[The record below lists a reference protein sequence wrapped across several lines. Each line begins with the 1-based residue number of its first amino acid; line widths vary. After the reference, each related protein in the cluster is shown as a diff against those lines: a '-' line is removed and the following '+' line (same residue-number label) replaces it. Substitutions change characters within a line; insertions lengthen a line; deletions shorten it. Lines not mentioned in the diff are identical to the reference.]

1 MARIKDEVG
10 NVYGRLR
17 VLSFAF
23 TKPARSLRAKAY
35 WFCRCE
41 CGVELVVCGAKLR
54 VGQRSCGCGGDENRR
69 ANGRKHRNRCLERR
83 RAKPPDGV
91 LG

>member
-23 TKPARSLRAKAY
+23 TKPARSLRAKPIGFADASAGLS
-35 WFCRCE
+35 WLSAAQSFAWDSDHVDAE
-41 CGVELVVCGAKLR
+41 ATKT
-54 VGQRSCGCGGDENRR
+54 GGPTVASTATD
-69 ANGRKHRNRCLERR
+69 A
-83 RAKPPDGV
+83 
-91 LG
+91 

>member
-35 WFCRCE
+35 CFADASA
-41 CGVELVVCGAKLR
+41 G
-54 VGQRSCGCGGDENRR
+54 
-69 ANGRKHRNRCLERR
+69 
-83 RAKPPDGV
+83 
-91 LG
+91 